1 MRILI
6 LSTDGIPVPPEHYGG
21 IERIVAEVG
30 GGLVRRGHE
39 VALLAAPG
47 SRLEGVQC
55 SSWNTW
61 PALPDAVGHG
71 VQALLAARQ
80 FRADLIHS
88 FGQTKWLL
96 PWCLTGGRA
105 VISFGALPQTRVRQ
119 MLRPFRNRLLLAGC
133 SNYLSSAGAAI
144 IGGRWRTAYNC
155 VDLHRYEFERSVAP
169 NAPLVFLSR
178 IDAVKGVHV
187 AIEIA
192 ERSGRRLIIAGN
204 RADSGDTGRYW
215 REVVEPRLKNPGI
228 DYVGPVNDA
237 QKNRLLGQAAALV
250 VPIQWDEPFG
260 VVFIEALACG
270 TPVVSCA
277 RGALPE
283 IVRDGVEGFLGNSVG
298 ELASAV
304 ARLREI
310 DRQACR
316 RRVEECFSTER
327 IVDTYEKLYQELLDR
342 RPEQGQ

>member
-39 VALLAAPG
+39 VALLAASR
-47 SRLEGVQC
+47 SRLDGVQC
-55 SSWNTW
+55 GFWKTW
-61 PALPDAVGHG
+61 PVVPDAVGYG
-71 VQALLAARQ
+71 IQALLAARR

-133 SNYLSSAGAAI
+133 SNYLSSAGTSI
-144 IGGRWRTAYNC
+144 VGGRWRTAYNC

-178 IDAVKGVHV
+178 IDANKGVHV

-204 RADSGDTGRYW
+204 RADSGDSGRYW

-228 DYVGPVNDA
+228 DYVGPINDA

-270 TPVVSCA
+270 TPVISCA

-283 IVRDGVEGFLGNSVG
+283 IVRDGVEGFLGNTAE
-298 ELASAV
+298 ELAGAV
-304 ARLREI
+304 ARLGEI

-327 IVDTYEKLYQELLDR
+327 IVDTYEKLYLELLAR
-342 RPEQGQ
+342 NPVQA